1 MKKKYS
7 KRFKKLLEISKEK
20 KTLMIEDVISK
31 VKKNCTTKFDESI
44 DVSFLLNIKQ
54 KKEKLNLRT
63 VVHLPNGNGKKVK
76 VAVLCE
82 ESKVSE
88 AKDSGADIVG
98 AEELIE
104 KVKNGEINFD
114 KCIATPKMM
123 SKVSVL
129 GQILGPKGLMPNP
142 KLGTVTNDLAAAIK
156 NIKSGQVEYKTDKA
170 GLIHAPVGKISF
182 SDDELKKN
190 IVFFLDELKKKKPEN
205 SKGVFIKKFFITS
218 TMGPGLQVDSTSVM

>member
-1 MKKKYS
+1 MK
-7 KRFKKLLEISKEK
+7 L
-20 KTLMIEDVISK
+20 T
-31 VKKNCTTKFDESI
+31 KKNKIILNEIKDDMIFKIEEAISTSKKFASKKFDETL
-44 DVSFLLNIKQ
+44 DV
-54 KKEKLNLRT
+54 T
-63 VVHLPNGNGKKVK
+63 VVLGIDAKKSDQQIRGVISLPKMPAKKIK
-76 VAVLCE
+76 VAVFADGDDL
-82 ESKVSE
+82 KK

-98 AEELIE
+98 SEELVE

-114 KCIATPKMM
+114 KCISTPKMM

-142 KLGTVTNDLAAAIK
+142 KLGTVTNDLASAIK
-156 NIKSGQVEYKTDKA
+156 NIKSGQIEYKTDKA
-170 GLIHAPVGKISF
+170 GLIHAPIGKISF

>member
-1 MKKKYS
+1 MKQ
-7 KRFKKLLEISKEK
+7 
-20 KTLMIEDVISK
+20 T
-31 VKKNCTTKFDESI
+31 KKNKIIKNEIKDKIIFKIDEAITTSKKFASKKFDETLDVIVVLGI
-44 DVSFLLNIKQ
+44 DAKKSDQQIRGVTSLPKMPSKKIKI
-54 KKEKLNLRT
+54 
-63 VVHLPNGNGKKVK
+63 
-76 VAVLCE
+76 AVFADGDDLI
-82 ESKVSE
+82 K

-98 AEELIE
+98 SEELVD

-114 KCIATPKMM
+114 KCIATPGMM

-142 KLGTVTNDLAAAIK
+142 KLGTVTNDLSSAIK

-170 GLIHAPVGKISF
+170 GLVHAPVGKVSF

-205 SKGVFIKKFFITS
+205 SKGVFIKKFFIAS

>member
-1 MKKKYS
+1 MKLTKKNKIILNEIKDDMIFKIEEAISTS
-7 KRFKKLLEISKEK
+7 KKFASKNFDETLDVTVVLGIDAKKSDQQIRG
-20 KTLMIEDVISK
+20 VISLPK
-31 VKKNCTTKFDESI
+31 MPAKKI
-44 DVSFLLNIKQ
+44 
-54 KKEKLNLRT
+54 
-63 VVHLPNGNGKKVK
+63 K
-76 VAVLCE
+76 VAVFADGDDL
-82 ESKVSE
+82 KK

-98 AEELIE
+98 SEELVE

-114 KCIATPKMM
+114 KCISTPKMM

-142 KLGTVTNDLAAAIK
+142 KLGTVTNDLASAIK

-170 GLIHAPVGKISF
+170 GLIHAPIGKISF